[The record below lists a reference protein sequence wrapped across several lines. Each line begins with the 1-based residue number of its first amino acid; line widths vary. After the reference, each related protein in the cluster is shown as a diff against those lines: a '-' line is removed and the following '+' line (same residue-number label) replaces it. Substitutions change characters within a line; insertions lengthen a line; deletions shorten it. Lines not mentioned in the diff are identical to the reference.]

1 MFTISNKISEQYLSQ
16 AVCPNSWTIY
26 PAPPAPQVATTLNT
40 PGSPSSSLTARS
52 TGQPT
57 RSAALALGCRWTLGD
72 GALERA
78 LNRQRACKVPALPK
92 KDPLQGQI
100 GGRV

>member
-1 MFTISNKISEQYLSQ
+1 MFTISNISEQYLSQ
-16 AVCPNSWTIY
+16 AVCSNSGTID
-26 PAPPAPQVATTLNT
+26 PAPPAPQVATALNT
-40 PGSPSSSLTARS
+40 PSSPSSPLTKRS

-57 RSAALALGCRWTLGD
+57 RSAALALGCGWTLGD

-78 LNRQRACKVPALPK
+78 LNRQRACKVSTLPK
-92 KDPLQGQI
+92 EDPLQGQI